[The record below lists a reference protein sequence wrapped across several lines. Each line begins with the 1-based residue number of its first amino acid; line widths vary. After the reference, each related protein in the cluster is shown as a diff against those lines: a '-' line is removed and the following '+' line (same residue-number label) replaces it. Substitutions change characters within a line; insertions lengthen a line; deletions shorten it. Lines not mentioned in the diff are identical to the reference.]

1 MSWGKGPLR
10 GIRRLSDTIGGG
22 SVTPTYTTT
31 VITSSTTFVA
41 GPAGVYRIMCL
52 GSGGTGSG
60 TNGQRGA
67 GSAIPVYAEVTL
79 TAAQNVTVT
88 IAAGRAGINQQ
99 YGGTPGN
106 ATSFGTLVVGPG
118 GTPGGDPNPGPGWAG
133 GGDAG
138 AAGGTLGN
146 AGGGPGGAGAG
157 SELLAFLQ
165 AQFAD
170 VTLASGTAG
179 AAASSGS
186 GGGGGA
192 GLLVNASGPSGS
204 SAAANKGGRG
214 SGYGGASGGRGDGSN
229 AETSNVGVML
239 IGVPS

>member
-1 MSWGKGPLR
+1 MI
-10 GIRRLSDTIGGG
+10 IRKIGGRG
-22 SVTPTYTTT
+22 SAAQTYTTT

-41 GPAGVYRIMCL
+41 SGAGVYRIMCL

-60 TNGQRGA
+60 TSGQRGA

-88 IAAGRAGINQQ
+88 IAAGRAGINEQKV
-99 YGGTPGN
+99 GTPGN

-118 GTPGGDPNPGPGWAG
+118 GSPGFENDGGPGWAG

-157 SELLAFLQ
+157 SELL
-165 AQFAD
+165 
-170 VTLASGTAG
+170 
-179 AAASSGS
+179 
-186 GGGGGA
+186 GGIIGLWWGRWRRVACQRVWPKRIQRRRQQGGPGQR
-192 GLLVNASGPSGS
+192 LWRRQRRSW
-204 SAAANKGGRG
+204 
-214 SGYGGASGGRGDGSN
+214 
-229 AETSNVGVML
+229 
-239 IGVPS
+239 

>member
-1 MSWGKGPLR
+1 MI
-10 GIRRLSDTIGGG
+10 IRKIGGRG
-22 SVTPTYTTT
+22 SAAQTYTTT

-41 GPAGVYRIMCL
+41 SGAGVYRIMCL

-60 TNGQRGA
+60 TSGQRGA

-88 IAAGRAGINQQ
+88 IAAGRAGINEQKV
-99 YGGTPGN
+99 GTPGN

-118 GTPGGDPNPGPGWAG
+118 GSPGFENDGGPGWAG

-179 AAASSGS
+179 AARSSGY

-229 AETSNVGVML
+229 PETSNAGVML

>member
-1 MSWGKGPLR
+1 MI
-10 GIRRLSDTIGGG
+10 IRKIGGRG
-22 SVTPTYTTT
+22 SAAQTYTTT

-41 GPAGVYRIMCL
+41 SGAGVYRIMCL

-60 TNGQRGA
+60 TSGQRGA

-88 IAAGRAGINQQ
+88 IAAGQAGINEQKV
-99 YGGTPGN
+99 GTPGN

-118 GTPGGDPNPGPGWAG
+118 GSPGFENDGGPGWAG

-179 AAASSGS
+179 AARS
-186 GGGGGA
+186 
-192 GLLVNASGPSGS
+192 
-204 SAAANKGGRG
+204 
-214 SGYGGASGGRGDGSN
+214 SGYGAGRGRRVACQRVWPKRVQRRRQQGGPGQRLWRRQRRSW
-229 AETSNVGVML
+229 
-239 IGVPS
+239 